1 MGRIISTSS
10 TNTRHK
16 YKKKRSEDNIH
27 TSSKQ
32 SKYKY
37 TTKITG
43 LIASTMLL
51 LMASAPSGLLASPE
65 SGDILSDY
73 KNQVEQELLRS
84 VDILDPLPHLTLMDQ
99 SYSDPLFSF
108 GLPDNINE
116 LLLSEALGNL
126 QQDVPAPRGRKL
138 ALIPLADLADIGLGV
153 QKIFNPTNGQVNSN
167 DVRGLANTLQKYL
180 PFPFL
185 ATGRQGSRGGGSSRK
200 PTGGKSTGGKPTG
213 GKPTGRTPTQG
224 GGGEGEEGR

>member
-10 TNTRHK
+10 TNTPDTNTSRRQVNTQTHTHK
-16 YKKKRSEDNIH
+16 
-27 TSSKQ
+27 TQ
-32 SKYKY
+32 TYKY
-37 TTKITG
+37 TMKITG

-51 LMASAPSGLLASPE
+51 LMASAPSGLLASSDGQPSIVPVE
-65 SGDILSDY
+65 EIELSLSDG
-73 KNQVEQELLRS
+73 LSAGIGLR
-84 VDILDPLPHLTLMDQ
+84 
-99 SYSDPLFSF
+99 
-108 GLPDNINE
+108 
-116 LLLSEALGNL
+116 
-126 QQDVPAPRGRKL
+126 QDVVTTRGRKL
-138 ALIPLADLADIGLGV
+138 TLIPLADLADIGLGV

-200 PTGGKSTGGKPTG
+200 PTGGK
-213 GKPTGRTPTQG
+213 PTGRTPTQG

>member
-1 MGRIISTSS
+1 MGESSAPRRPTHDTSTSRREVKI
-10 TNTRHK
+10 THTHT
-16 YKKKRSEDNIH
+16 KKK
-27 TSSKQ
+27 TQ
-32 SKYKY
+32 TYKY
-37 TTKITG
+37 TMKITG

-65 SGDILSDY
+65 NDEIY
-73 KNQVEQELLRS
+73 KEQVLEELLRYQ
-84 VDILDPLPHLTLMDQ
+84 VEGPFLR
-99 SYSDPLFSF
+99 
-108 GLPDNINE
+108 
-116 LLLSEALGNL
+116 
-126 QQDVPAPRGRKL
+126 QDVPAPRGRKL

-200 PTGGKSTGGKPTG
+200 PTGGK
-213 GKPTGRTPTQG
+213 PTGRTPTQG
-224 GGGEGEEGR
+224 GGGEGEEGRCKLKSLSCSGS

>member
-16 YKKKRSEDNIH
+16 HKKKRSEDNIH

-37 TTKITG
+37 TMKITG

-65 SGDILSDY
+65 NDEQY
-73 KNQVEQELLRS
+73 KEQVLEELLRYQ
-84 VDILDPLPHLTLMDQ
+84 VEGPFLR
-99 SYSDPLFSF
+99 
-108 GLPDNINE
+108 
-116 LLLSEALGNL
+116 
-126 QQDVPAPRGRKL
+126 QDVPAPRGRKL

-153 QKIFNPTNGQVNSN
+153 QKIINPTNGQVNSN
-167 DVRGLANTLQKYL
+167 DARGLANTLQKYL

-200 PTGGKSTGGKPTG
+200 PTGGK
-213 GKPTGRTPTQG
+213 PTGRTPTQG

>member
-1 MGRIISTSS
+1 M
-10 TNTRHK
+10 
-16 YKKKRSEDNIH
+16 
-27 TSSKQ
+27 
-32 SKYKY
+32 
-37 TTKITG
+37 KITG

-65 SGDILSDY
+65 NGDFSID
-73 KNQVEQELLRS
+73 V
-84 VDILDPLPHLTLMDQ
+84 LDPLL
-99 SYSDPLFSF
+99 DPYGRDWSF
-108 GLPDNINE
+108 GLPDDIKE

-126 QQDVPAPRGRKL
+126 RQDVPAPRGRKL

-200 PTGGKSTGGKPTG
+200 PTGGK
-213 GKPTGRTPTQG
+213 PTGRTPTQG
-224 GGGEGEEGR
+224 GGGEGEGGR

>member
-16 YKKKRSEDNIH
+16 HKWKRSEEKRIRTH
-27 TSSKQ
+27 THTKH
-32 SKYKY
+32 KY
-37 TTKITG
+37 TMKITG

-65 SGDILSDY
+65 NDEIY
-73 KNQVEQELLRS
+73 KEQVLEELLRYQ
-84 VDILDPLPHLTLMDQ
+84 VEGPFLR
-99 SYSDPLFSF
+99 
-108 GLPDNINE
+108 
-116 LLLSEALGNL
+116 
-126 QQDVPAPRGRKL
+126 QDVPAPRGRKL

-200 PTGGKSTGGKPTG
+200 PTGGKPTGGKPTG

>member
-1 MGRIISTSS
+1 MGTQSTWGESSAPRRPTHDTSTSRREVKI
-10 TNTRHK
+10 THTQ
-16 YKKKRSEDNIH
+16 KKK
-27 TSSKQ
+27 TQ
-32 SKYKY
+32 TYKY
-37 TTKITG
+37 TMKITG

-65 SGDILSDY
+65 NDEQY
-73 KNQVEQELLRS
+73 KEQVLEELLRYQ
-84 VDILDPLPHLTLMDQ
+84 VEGPFLR
-99 SYSDPLFSF
+99 
-108 GLPDNINE
+108 
-116 LLLSEALGNL
+116 
-126 QQDVPAPRGRKL
+126 QDVPAPRGRKL

-167 DVRGLANTLQKYL
+167 GVRGLANTLQKYL

-200 PTGGKSTGGKPTG
+200 PTGGK
-213 GKPTGRTPTQG
+213 PTGRTPTQG

>member
-10 TNTRHK
+10 TNTRYK
-16 YKKKRSEDNIH
+16 YKRSEDNIH

-37 TTKITG
+37 TMKITG
-43 LIASTMLL
+43 LIASPMLL

-73 KNQVEQELLRS
+73 KNQAEQELLRS

-116 LLLSEALGNL
+116 LLLSELGVPFL
-126 QQDVPAPRGRKL
+126 RQDVPAPHGRKL

-167 DVRGLANTLQKYL
+167 DVRGLANTL
-180 PFPFL
+180 
-185 ATGRQGSRGGGSSRK
+185 
-200 PTGGKSTGGKPTG
+200 
-213 GKPTGRTPTQG
+213 
-224 GGGEGEEGR
+224 

>member
-1 MGRIISTSS
+1 MGRIISTST

-16 YKKKRSEDNIH
+16 HKKKRSEEKRIRTH
-27 TSSKQ
+27 KTQ
-32 SKYKY
+32 TYKY
-37 TTKITG
+37 TMKITG

-65 SGDILSDY
+65 NDEIY
-73 KNQVEQELLRS
+73 KEQVLEELLRYQ
-84 VDILDPLPHLTLMDQ
+84 VEGPFLR
-99 SYSDPLFSF
+99 
-108 GLPDNINE
+108 
-116 LLLSEALGNL
+116 
-126 QQDVPAPRGRKL
+126 QDVPAPRGRKL

-153 QKIFNPTNGQVNSN
+153 QKIINPTNGQVNSN

-185 ATGRQGSRGGGSSRK
+185 ATGRQGSGGGGSSR
-200 PTGGKSTGGKPTG
+200 KPTG

>member
-16 YKKKRSEDNIH
+16 HKQKRSEEKRIRTH
-27 TSSKQ
+27 THTKH
-32 SKYKY
+32 KY
-37 TTKITG
+37 TMKITG

-65 SGDILSDY
+65 NDEIY
-73 KNQVEQELLRS
+73 KEQVLEELLRYQ
-84 VDILDPLPHLTLMDQ
+84 VEGPFLR
-99 SYSDPLFSF
+99 
-108 GLPDNINE
+108 
-116 LLLSEALGNL
+116 
-126 QQDVPAPRGRKL
+126 QDVPAPRGRKL

-185 ATGRQGSRGGGSSRK
+185 AGRQGSRGGGSSR
-200 PTGGKSTGGKPTG
+200 KPTG

>member
-1 MGRIISTSS
+1 MGSTQSTWGESS
-10 TNTRHK
+10 APRRPTHDTNTSPRIRNEVK
-16 YKKKRSEDNIH
+16 I
-27 TSSKQ
+27 TQ
-32 SKYKY
+32 TQTYKY
-37 TTKITG
+37 TMKITG

-153 QKIFNPTNGQVNSN
+153 QKIF
-167 DVRGLANTLQKYL
+167 
-180 PFPFL
+180 
-185 ATGRQGSRGGGSSRK
+185 
-200 PTGGKSTGGKPTG
+200 
-213 GKPTGRTPTQG
+213 
-224 GGGEGEEGR
+224 

>member
-1 MGRIISTSS
+1 MGESS
-10 TNTRHK
+10 APRRPTHDTNTSRREVKRIRTHTHTKHK
-16 YKKKRSEDNIH
+16 Y
-27 TSSKQ
+27 TM
-32 SKYKY
+32 
-37 TTKITG
+37 KITG

-65 SGDILSDY
+65 NDEIY
-73 KNQVEQELLRS
+73 KEQVLEELLRS
-84 VDILDPLPHLTLMDQ
+84 QVEGPFLR
-99 SYSDPLFSF
+99 
-108 GLPDNINE
+108 
-116 LLLSEALGNL
+116 
-126 QQDVPAPRGRKL
+126 QDVPAPHGRKL

-167 DVRGLANTLQKYL
+167 DVRGLAKTLQKYL

-185 ATGRQGSRGGGSSRK
+185 ATGRQGSRGGGSS
-200 PTGGKSTGGKPTG
+200 

>member
-1 MGRIISTSS
+1 MGEV
-10 TNTRHK
+10 
-16 YKKKRSEDNIH
+16 YKGDPRSHWRQNHQHLVDIH

-37 TTKITG
+37 TMKITG

-51 LMASAPSGLLASPE
+51 LMASAPSGLVASPE
-65 SGDILSDY
+65 NDEQY
-73 KNQVEQELLRS
+73 KEQVLEELLRCQ
-84 VDILDPLPHLTLMDQ
+84 VEGPFLR
-99 SYSDPLFSF
+99 
-108 GLPDNINE
+108 
-116 LLLSEALGNL
+116 
-126 QQDVPAPRGRKL
+126 QDVPAPRGRKL

-153 QKIFNPTNGQVNSN
+153 QKIINPTNGQVNSN

-200 PTGGKSTGGKPTG
+200 PTGGKPTG

>member
-1 MGRIISTSS
+1 MGTQRHTWGESSAPRRPTHDTSTSRREVKI
-10 TNTRHK
+10 THTHTHK
-16 YKKKRSEDNIH
+16 
-27 TSSKQ
+27 TQ
-32 SKYKY
+32 TYKY
-37 TTKITG
+37 TMKITG

-51 LMASAPSGLLASPE
+51 LMASAPSGLLASPLNDE
-65 SGDILSDY
+65 IY
-73 KNQVEQELLRS
+73 KEQVLEELLRYQ
-84 VDILDPLPHLTLMDQ
+84 VEGPFLR
-99 SYSDPLFSF
+99 
-108 GLPDNINE
+108 
-116 LLLSEALGNL
+116 
-126 QQDVPAPRGRKL
+126 QDVPAPRGRKL

-153 QKIFNPTNGQVNSN
+153 QKIINPTNGQVNSN

-200 PTGGKSTGGKPTG
+200 PTGGKPTG

>member
-1 MGRIISTSS
+1 MGTPD
-10 TNTRHK
+10 TNTSRRQVNTHTHTHK
-16 YKKKRSEDNIH
+16 
-27 TSSKQ
+27 TQ
-32 SKYKY
+32 TYKY
-37 TTKITG
+37 TMKITG

-51 LMASAPSGLLASPE
+51 LMASAPSGLLAAPIPQN
-65 SGDILSDY
+65 GDVDY
-73 KNQVEQELLRS
+73 KEPVGQEIFFSLVGPFLR
-84 VDILDPLPHLTLMDQ
+84 
-99 SYSDPLFSF
+99 
-108 GLPDNINE
+108 
-116 LLLSEALGNL
+116 
-126 QQDVPAPRGRKL
+126 QDVPAPRGRKL

-185 ATGRQGSRGGGSSRK
+185 ATGRQGSRGGVSSR
-200 PTGGKSTGGKPTG
+200 KPTG

>member
-1 MGRIISTSS
+1 MGD
-10 TNTRHK
+10 TNTSPRIRNEVK
-16 YKKKRSEDNIH
+16 I
-27 TSSKQ
+27 TQ
-32 SKYKY
+32 TQTYKY
-37 TTKITG
+37 TMKITG

-51 LMASAPSGLLASPE
+51 LMASAPSGLLASPDGQP
-65 SGDILSDY
+65 SI
-73 KNQVEQELLRS
+73 
-84 VDILDPLPHLTLMDQ
+84 
-99 SYSDPLFSF
+99 
-108 GLPDNINE
+108 
-116 LLLSEALGNL
+116 
-126 QQDVPAPRGRKL
+126 VPV
-138 ALIPLADLADIGLGV
+138 ADLADIGLGV

-200 PTGGKSTGGKPTG
+200 PTGGKPTG

>member
-1 MGRIISTSS
+1 MG
-10 TNTRHK
+10 
-16 YKKKRSEDNIH
+16 NIH

-37 TTKITG
+37 TMKITG

-99 SYSDPLFSF
+99 SCSYPRRSGTCNKMFRRHVEESLHSF
-108 GLPDNINE
+108 HLRISLILVWE
-116 LLLSEALGNL
+116 YKRLSIL
-126 QQDVPAPRGRKL
+126 QMDR
-138 ALIPLADLADIGLGV
+138 
-153 QKIFNPTNGQVNSN
+153 
-167 DVRGLANTLQKYL
+167 
-180 PFPFL
+180 
-185 ATGRQGSRGGGSSRK
+185 
-200 PTGGKSTGGKPTG
+200 
-213 GKPTGRTPTQG
+213 
-224 GGGEGEEGR
+224 

>member
-1 MGRIISTSS
+1 MGESSAPRRPTHDTSTSRREVKI
-10 TNTRHK
+10 THTHTHTKHK
-16 YKKKRSEDNIH
+16 Y
-27 TSSKQ
+27 TM
-32 SKYKY
+32 
-37 TTKITG
+37 KITG

-65 SGDILSDY
+65 NDEIY
-73 KNQVEQELLRS
+73 KEQVLEELLRYQ
-84 VDILDPLPHLTLMDQ
+84 VEGPFLR
-99 SYSDPLFSF
+99 
-108 GLPDNINE
+108 
-116 LLLSEALGNL
+116 
-126 QQDVPAPRGRKL
+126 QDVPAPRGRKL

-185 ATGRQGSRGGGSSRK
+185 TGRQGSRGGGSSR
-200 PTGGKSTGGKPTG
+200 KPTG

>member
-1 MGRIISTSS
+1 MGESS
-10 TNTRHK
+10 APRRPTHDTNTSRREVNTHTHK
-16 YKKKRSEDNIH
+16 RQ
-27 TSSKQ
+27 T
-32 SKYKY
+32 YKY
-37 TTKITG
+37 TMKITG

-65 SGDILSDY
+65 NGEFSSDLDY
-73 KNQVEQELLRS
+73 KEQVEQEILRYL
-84 VDILDPLPHLTLMDQ
+84 VEGPFLR
-99 SYSDPLFSF
+99 
-108 GLPDNINE
+108 
-116 LLLSEALGNL
+116 
-126 QQDVPAPRGRKL
+126 QDVPAPRGRKL

-200 PTGGKSTGGKPTG
+200 PTGGK
-213 GKPTGRTPTQG
+213 PTGRTPTQG

>member
-1 MGRIISTSS
+1 MGESPAPRRPTHDTSTSRREVKI
-10 TNTRHK
+10 THTHTHK
-16 YKKKRSEDNIH
+16 
-27 TSSKQ
+27 TQ
-32 SKYKY
+32 TYKY
-37 TTKITG
+37 AMKITG

-65 SGDILSDY
+65 NGDFSID
-73 KNQVEQELLRS
+73 V
-84 VDILDPLPHLTLMDQ
+84 LDPLL
-99 SYSDPLFSF
+99 DPYGRDWSF
-108 GLPDNINE
+108 GLPDDIKE

-126 QQDVPAPRGRKL
+126 RQDVPAPHGRKL

-213 GKPTGRTPTQG
+213 RTPTQG

>member
-16 YKKKRSEDNIH
+16 HKQKRSKDNTH
-27 TSSKQ
+27 TQ
-32 SKYKY
+32 NTNIQRHHENHWIDCIYHA
-37 TTKITG
+37 
-43 LIASTMLL
+43 ASYGFSTFW
-51 LMASAPSGLLASPE
+51 S
-65 SGDILSDY
+65 LSFPREWRY
-73 KNQVEQELLRS
+73 SFRLQEPGRTRAI
-84 VDILDPLPHLTLMDQ
+84 DILDPLPHLTLMDQ

-153 QKIFNPTNGQVNSN
+153 QKIINPTNGQVNSN
-167 DVRGLANTLQKYL
+167 D
-180 PFPFL
+180 
-185 ATGRQGSRGGGSSRK
+185 
-200 PTGGKSTGGKPTG
+200 
-213 GKPTGRTPTQG
+213 
-224 GGGEGEEGR
+224 

>member
-1 MGRIISTSS
+1 MGESS
-10 TNTRHK
+10 APRRPTHDTNTSRREVKITHTHK
-16 YKKKRSEDNIH
+16 TQTYKD
-27 TSSKQ
+27 TM
-32 SKYKY
+32 
-37 TTKITG
+37 KITG

-84 VDILDPLPHLTLMDQ
+84 VDVLDPLPHLTLMDQ

-153 QKIFNPTNGQVNSN
+153 QKIINPTNGQVNSN

-200 PTGGKSTGGKPTG
+200 PTGGKPTG
-213 GKPTGRTPTQG
+213 RTPTGRTPTQG